1 MMAWC
6 QGTMQQKCK
15 CHVNSVKFLFP
26 IFFCNGRKQLLQ
38 KTEEA
43 LSWEYVASRQNLDY
57 LLLNPL
63 LCYMSN
69 IKELL
74 YRVPT

>member
-38 KTEEA
+38 KTEED
-43 LSWEYVASRQNLDY
+43 LSWG
-57 LLLNPL
+57 
-63 LCYMSN
+63 YMSSTKTESK
-69 IKELL
+69 IS
-74 YRVPT
+74 PTQSTVVLHE